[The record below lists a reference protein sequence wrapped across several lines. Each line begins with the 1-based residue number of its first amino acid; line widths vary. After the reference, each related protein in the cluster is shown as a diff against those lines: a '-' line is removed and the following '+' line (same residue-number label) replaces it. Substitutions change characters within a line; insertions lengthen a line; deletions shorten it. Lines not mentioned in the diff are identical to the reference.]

1 MAATGSR
8 EGIGENQSDT
18 TPPLAGKACR
28 WEIVAKERSLKGDS
42 WGEGFRWGA
51 KEDSQTTK
59 QVVAAQCH
67 CVALYCHLFK
77 RLRDSATMLS
87 HLARSLSHETQT
99 IALFYNLNSDI
110 INISLFRCCYS
121 TNLFLC
127 TNHTLYLL
135 ASFIQGA
142 HRQPHLLHPLALVP
156 HLVLDLILFVIGTI
170 L

>member
-1 MAATGSR
+1 M
-8 EGIGENQSDT
+8 
-18 TPPLAGKACR
+18 
-28 WEIVAKERSLKGDS
+28 
-42 WGEGFRWGA
+42 
-51 KEDSQTTK
+51 
-59 QVVAAQCH
+59 VAAQCH

-127 TNHTLYLL
+127 TNHTSYLL

-142 HRQPHLLHPLALVP
+142 HRQPHLVHPLALVP
-156 HLVLDLILFVIGTI
+156 HLVTADKIRAQFLLILITGVCQPPPNCLGPI
-170 L
+170 LPLGHDLQK